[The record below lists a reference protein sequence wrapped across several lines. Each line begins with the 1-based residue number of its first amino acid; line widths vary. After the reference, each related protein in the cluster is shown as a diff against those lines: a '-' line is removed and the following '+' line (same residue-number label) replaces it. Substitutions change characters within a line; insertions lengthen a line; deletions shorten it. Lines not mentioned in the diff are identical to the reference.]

1 MGGSVYRPFLFQAHV
16 LRFLK
21 CCFVDLNTSFCNF
34 EVSEN
39 LDFELVSYVQAF
51 NGHRGAVTGLAF
63 RQGTQQLMSSSLD
76 RTIKLWSVEDRSYID
91 TLYGHQSDVIA
102 IDCLR
107 QERIL
112 SCGRDRT
119 LRLWK
124 VHSYVA
130 CLDIFLRRLS
140 G

>member
-1 MGGSVYRPFLFQAHV
+1 MSRDINLFSVGFWVIMQLFPDHCGEFV
-16 LRFLK
+16 L
-21 CCFVDLNTSFCNF
+21 C
-34 EVSEN
+34 
-39 LDFELVSYVQAF
+39 VQAF

-76 RTIKLWSVEDRSYID
+76 RTVKLWSVEDRSYID

-112 SCGRDRT
+112 SVGRDRT

-124 VHSYVA
+124 VQS
-130 CLDIFLRRLS
+130 
-140 G
+140 